1 MSASFDAVLFDM
13 DGTLVETESIWFAS
27 EQEVVAGLGGEWT
40 PSHQELFVGG
50 PLDRMITHMIALTS
64 SAASDEQV
72 HDDLVRAMVRR
83 LGAGPIHWMPGARE
97 LLDDLNAAGV
107 PTALV
112 SASLRV
118 MVDAVLGHVGSE
130 HFGATV
136 AGDDVA

>member
-1 MSASFDAVLFDM
+1 MTPTFDAVLFDM

-50 PLDRMITHMIALTS
+50 PLNAMITHMIALTS
-64 SAASDEQV
+64 SASSDQEV
-72 HDDLVRAMVRR
+72 HDALVATMVRR
-83 LGAGPIHWMPGARE
+83 LHAGPIHWMPGARE
-97 LLDDLNAAGV
+97 LLDALNAEGI

-118 MVDAVLGHVGSE
+118 MVDAVIGHVGAE

-136 AGDDVA
+136 A